1 MMSDRLRIAA
11 PARGANRAFAV
22 QRVAV
27 LASLAGITALTGCGG
42 GSNPANLGTTNP
54 ATTANLNIAANLHGA
69 TQGSAYDGTLTA
81 SGGTAPYNFAVTSG
95 QLPQGVNLDA
105 ATGSV
110 SGTPTGAGNFN
121 FGVSVSDSRGN

>member
-11 PARGANRAFAV
+11 PTRGASRAFAV
-22 QRVAV
+22 QRMAV

-42 GSNPANLGTTNP
+42 GSNPANMGTTNP
-54 ATTANLNIAANLHGA
+54 APTANLSIAANLPGA
-69 TQGSAYDGTLTA
+69 TEGAAYAGTVTA

-105 ATGSV
+105 K
-110 SGTPTGAGNFN
+110 SGN
-121 FGVSVSDSRGN
+121 V